1 MSNRAENLVKAA
13 LLIGLGLMLY
23 EKISSGTLGFYIN
36 ARFAWLTYVGAMLFL
51 ALGLALVARQMGQ
64 RNAAPELPAP
74 PATHLSWPAIGLM
87 ALPLALGLLIPARPL
102 GAGAIAAKGVGLT
115 APGSAGGATALRRAQ
130 TGPKNILDWLREFSS
145 TPDPSTLAGQPVDVT
160 GFVYRDARNAPNQ
173 IWVSRFTISCCVADA
188 SAIGL
193 LAQVDSSFEQKSDQ
207 WVRVTGK
214 LGMTTFAGEK
224 MPVILPDKIEP
235 IPPPDQPYLYP

>member
-1 MSNRAENLVKAA
+1 
-13 LLIGLGLMLY
+13 
-23 EKISSGTLGFYIN
+23 
-36 ARFAWLTYVGAMLFL
+36 
-51 ALGLALVARQMGQ
+51 
-64 RNAAPELPAP
+64 
-74 PATHLSWPAIGLM
+74 
-87 ALPLALGLLIPARPL
+87 
-102 GAGAIAAKGVGLT
+102 GAIAAKGVGLT
-115 APGSAGGATALRRAQ
+115 APGSAGGATSLRRAQ

-145 TPDPSTLAGQPVDVT
+145 TPDPSTLTGQPVDVT

-193 LAQVDSSFEQKSDQ
+193 LAQVDSSFDQKSDQ

-214 LGMTTFAGEK
+214 LGVTTFAGEK
-224 MPVILPDKIEP
+224 VPVILPDKIEP

>member
-1 MSNRAENLVKAA
+1 MNNRTETLLKAA

-23 EKISSGTLGFYIN
+23 EKITSGTLGFYIN
-36 ARFAWLTYVGAMLFL
+36 ARFAWLTYVGAMLFI
-51 ALGLALVARQMGQ
+51 ALGLGLVGRLMSQ
-64 RNAAPELPAP
+64 RSAAPELSPA
-74 PATHLSWPAIGLM
+74 ATRLSWPAVGLM

-115 APGSAGGATALRRAQ
+115 APGSAGGATSLRRAQ

-145 TPDPSTLAGQPVDVT
+145 TPDPSTLTGQPVDVT

-193 LAQVDSSFEQKSDQ
+193 LAQVDSSFDQKSDQ

-214 LGMTTFAGEK
+214 LGVTTFAGEK
-224 MPVILPDKIEP
+224 VPVILPDKIEP